1 MPLRASSATRA
12 HSAWRACRVRRA
24 RGFTLVELSVSLV
37 AGLIVAL
44 AVVALAKSATNSFY
58 ESVRLSTAEQSV
70 RIASERLRSDLQ
82 RTGFMST
89 GNVKLAARDLG
100 FAPIGQWAM
109 PNTASGS
116 GLTNLSS
123 INIYPGGSVDNIKT
137 VDLSG
142 KNSFS
147 PDKIRLAANF
157 TTSDSYR
164 GRLQGTCTGGQA
176 VILNADADGAT
187 WRLLKLNADG
197 ATAATQAFRPVGA
210 DSYARVVDATGCQHY
225 VVVKAVSV
233 SSNTA
238 TVCVAPGSGS
248 GNAVLT
254 PASNCGAYDGSEV
267 TINPVQRVT
276 WYLDKN
282 TDTNLDGMSDAASTN
297 YSLFRAFLG
306 TDNKPINPELIAEKV
321 VDLKFGIVVDDPTVA
336 ARTVVYDYYTKD
348 GAGSSNDA
356 KIAEWTGVKLSDSSD
371 VLADAQNKP
380 SPHRVRSVRYRV
392 AARAAIPDRTAAF
405 TDQTTPFQS
414 RYCMDAAATTYAAC
428 TRFTR
433 LRILTSEV
441 ALTNQARMSY

>member
-1 MPLRASSATRA
+1 MSTPSTRSGA
-12 HSAWRACRVRRA
+12 RPSRLA
-24 RGFTLVELSVSLV
+24 RGFTLVELTVSLV

-70 RIASERLRSDLQ
+70 RIASERLRGDLQ
-82 RTGFMST
+82 RAGFMST

-100 FAPIGQWAM
+100 FAPVGHWVM
-109 PNTASGS
+109 PGTAVGDA
-116 GLTNLSS
+116 LKNLSS
-123 INIYPGGSVDNIKT
+123 INIYPGGSYDNIKD

-142 KNSFS
+142 KNGLS
-147 PDKIRLAANF
+147 PDRIRLTGNF
-157 TTSDSYR
+157 STSDSYR
-164 GRLQGTCTGGQA
+164 GRLQGTCTGGQT
-176 VILNADADGAT
+176 VLLNAEADGAT

-197 ATAATQAFRPVGA
+197 ATAAAQAFRPVGV

-225 VVVKAVSV
+225 VVVKSVSV
-233 SSNTA
+233 STNTA
-238 TVCVAPGSGS
+238 TVCVAPGAGS

-267 TINPVQRVT
+267 TINPVQRVS
-276 WYLDKN
+276 WYVDKN
-282 TDTNLDGMSDAASTN
+282 TDTNLDGVSDEAKTN

-306 TDNKPINPELIAEKV
+306 TDDKPVSPELIAEKV
-321 VDLKFGIVVDDPTVA
+321 ADLKFGIVVDDPTEA
-336 ARTVVYDYYTKD
+336 KRTVVYDYYAKD
-348 GAGSSNDA
+348 SGGTSLDA
-356 KIAEWTGVKLSDSSD
+356 KIAEWTGVKLADGSDQLTD
-371 VLADAQNKP
+371 EQRKP

-392 AARAAIPDRTAAF
+392 AARASISDRTAPFA
-405 TDQTTPFQS
+405 DQSPPFQS
-414 RYCMDAAATTYAAC
+414 RYCMDAAAASYAAC

>member
-1 MPLRASSATRA
+1 MSTTPTAASSATRA
-12 HSAWRACRVRRA
+12 HHAGRA

-70 RIASERLRSDLQ
+70 RIASERLRGDLQ
-82 RTGFMST
+82 RAGFMST
-89 GNVKLAARDLG
+89 GNVRLATRDLG
-100 FAPIGQWAM
+100 FAPIGQWVM
-109 PNTASGS
+109 PNTASGA
-116 GLTNLSS
+116 GLANLSS

-142 KNSFS
+142 KNAFS
-147 PDKIRLAANF
+147 PDRIRLSGNF

-187 WRLLKLNADG
+187 WRLLRLNADG
-197 ATAATQAFRPVGA
+197 ATAATQAFRPVNV

-225 VVVKAVSV
+225 VVVKDVSV
-233 SSNTA
+233 TGSSA
-238 TVCVAPGSGS
+238 TVCIAPGSGS

-254 PASNCGAYDGSEV
+254 PASNCGAYDGAEV
-267 TINPVQRVT
+267 TINPIQRVS
-276 WYLDKN
+276 WYLDMN
-282 TDTNLDGMSDAASTN
+282 ADTNLDGVSDAASTN

-306 TDNKPINPELIAEKV
+306 TDNKPVSPELIAEKV

-336 ARTVVYDYYTKD
+336 TRTVVYDYYTKD
-348 GAGSSNDA
+348 GGGTSQDA
-356 KIAEWTGVKLSDSSD
+356 KIAEWTGVKL
-371 VLADAQNKP
+371 ADGTDDLPVIQNKA

-405 TDQTTPFQS
+405 ADQTTPFQS
-414 RYCMDAAATTYAAC
+414 RYCMDPTATTYAAC